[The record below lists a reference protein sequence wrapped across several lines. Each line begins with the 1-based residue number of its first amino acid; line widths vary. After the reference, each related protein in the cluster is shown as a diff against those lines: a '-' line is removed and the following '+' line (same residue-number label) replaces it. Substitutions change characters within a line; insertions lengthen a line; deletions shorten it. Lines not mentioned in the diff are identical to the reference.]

1 MNILDEIIVYYVML
15 FDFVWLRNLKNDI
28 MFKYNWVI

>member
-15 FDFVWLRNLKNDI
+15 FDFVWLRNLKNVI
-28 MFKYNWVI
+28 MYVWI

>member
-15 FDFVWLRNLKNDI
+15 CDFVWLRNLKNDI

>member
-15 FDFVWLRNLKNDI
+15 FDFVWLRNLKNVI
-28 MFKYNWVI
+28 MYV